1 MHWNEKINL
10 IKKRYSEDEFSVPH
24 INRKEILRKIET
36 KFISKSADYYELNN
50 NNERFSNWWDNIK
63 ITDQNSLET
72 QMDLEVSLDKL
83 IGQNDTFW
91 LAAEFADGIMI
102 YKAKKDAALHL
113 ISIGRTWTNT
123 FHLIQLKYEFLISFG
138 IGDSKIEIK
147 RSLNKEIEKK

>member
-63 ITDQNSLET
+63 VMNETSLEIRN
-72 QMDLEVSLDKL
+72 DLRSCLDEL
-83 IGQNDTFW
+83 IDPINAYW
-91 LAAEFADGIMI
+91 IAAEFADGVMI
-102 YKAKKDAALHL
+102 YKANKDTAINLML
-113 ISIGRTWTNT
+113 IGRTLTNT
-123 FHLIQLKYEFLISFG
+123 FHLIQLKYEYLISFR
-138 IGDSKIEIK
+138 IEDSMIEIK
-147 RSLNKEIEKK
+147 RS